1 MSMRTR
7 LRYLAFFGQSGAI
20 FAPIVT
26 RWYAMLERIKLG
38 SKAGLVAA
46 RVGLD
51 QFALTPV
58 MVPVFFSSMA
68 LMEGQGVQGAKK
80 RVETSWWSTLQR
92 NWAVFIPVQVI
103 NFAIVPA
110 HLRIVLVNCVS
121 LFWNAYL
128 SYANSKAAPAQDKVK
143 ELIQ

>member
-1 MSMRTR
+1 MDHHHPTR
-7 LRYLAFFGQSGAI
+7 IRQLTDPCVI

-26 RWYAMLERIKLG
+26 RWYAMLEKIKLG
-38 SKAGLVAA
+38 SKAGLVMA